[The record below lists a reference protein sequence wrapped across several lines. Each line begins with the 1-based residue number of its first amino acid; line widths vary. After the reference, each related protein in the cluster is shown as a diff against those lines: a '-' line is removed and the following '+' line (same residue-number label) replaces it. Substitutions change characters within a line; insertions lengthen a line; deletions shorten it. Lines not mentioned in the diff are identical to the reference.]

1 MSNFRLDGST
11 AIVTGGAGGLGTSM
25 AKAYAQAGANVVVAS
40 RNAENIQKVVSDIKS
55 DGHEALAVPV
65 DITNAIQVDNMIA
78 KTVEAFGA
86 VDVIVNS
93 AGRWG
98 KSQLAED
105 TPLDEWHQ
113 VVELNLT
120 GCFLCCLAAGKQMIK
135 QNRGKIINISSTAGS
150 KGNPGQLHYS
160 AAKAGVLSLTN
171 NLAYMWA
178 KHNINVNCILPGLIA
193 TEELKGYNIIP
204 PSVDKDGNPVPKLD
218 LPPDPEDVANLALFL
233 ASPAS
238 DAITGELIPIRAWL
252 KSERFWQ

>member
-1 MSNFRLDGST
+1 MTLRRTRSVRVMSNFRLDGST

-40 RNAENIQKVVSDIKS
+40 RNAENIQKVVSEIKS

-65 DITNAIQVDNMIA
+65 DITNASQVDDMIA

-98 KSQLAED
+98 KSHLAEE

-120 GCFLCCLAAGKQMIK
+120 GCFLCCLAAGRQMIK
-135 QNRGKIINISSTAGS
+135 QNRGKIINVSSTAGS
-150 KGNPGQLHYS
+150 KGSAIHRKAANTQTSRTLHS
-160 AAKAGVLSLTN
+160 R
-171 NLAYMWA
+171 
-178 KHNINVNCILPGLIA
+178 C
-193 TEELKGYNIIP
+193 
-204 PSVDKDGNPVPKLD
+204 
-218 LPPDPEDVANLALFL
+218 
-233 ASPAS
+233 
-238 DAITGELIPIRAWL
+238 
-252 KSERFWQ
+252 